1 METNNFLFLKSPIL
15 RNHLFLLFS
24 LLETN
29 NHFLFLRLTLQR
41 NTLHWREDVSLS
53 IKVAQADVK
62 HAGKKLCAPQTTI
75 TLLCD
80 TAL

>member
-1 METNNFLFLKSPIL
+1 MVSDHWSNDAMVSMD
-15 RNHLFLLFS
+15 RCG

-62 HAGKKLCAPQTTI
+62 HARKNLCAPLTTI